1 ALPGRRGRQPAHARA
16 PLLPAAPGRGPGAR
30 GRGAEQR
37 GRLVSEAAARL
48 AELIAALEQELAPLQ
63 RAANEADWQLNVTG
77 EQRWEEESTRL
88 QTEIRSVLSR
98 PEPYRVLREA
108 AASDGVDPL
117 LHRQAVVLANEHAPN
132 QISKETIERMV
143 RLESSLTGR
152 FRRFRAQLDGEA
164 LRENHISEIL

>member
-1 ALPGRRGRQPAHARA
+1 M
-16 PLLPAAPGRGPGAR
+16 
-30 GRGAEQR
+30 
-37 GRLVSEAAARL
+37 SEAAARL

-152 FRRFRAQLDGEA
+152 FRRFRPPSKHRSRRAPSSFSSRWCRRASAGFPRA
-164 LRENHISEIL
+164 RRTRWR